1 MAMAKKQAPQK
12 KARASAPV
20 PHHSVSVPIP
30 HNTSIRVTD
39 LKSLSEKDLN
49 ELLEKAKTSQVGA
62 RYPERSL
69 QITHGQAGFLDRSGG
84 TPSQGHMMNIV
95 AEETIGVLREHGVPK
110 LPTYDRALAD
120 ACSACP
126 PPFGRKE
133 YGNLYRRSALDPD
146 WVALSLLTAAQSEGE
161 GARHLWDMAACTQ
174 DGEVARQI
182 QQHSIEEARHSLGY
196 VTLLGLI
203 FPKDADEELRTRLRR
218 LSPGYTENSPLVPT
232 EGSPYAYPA
241 TVDELIQMNIA
252 EIRTRIYHLLQRPIL
267 LGQYL

>member
-1 MAMAKKQAPQK
+1 
-12 KARASAPV
+12 
-20 PHHSVSVPIP
+20 
-30 HNTSIRVTD
+30 
-39 LKSLSEKDLN
+39 
-49 ELLEKAKTSQVGA
+49 
-62 RYPERSL
+62 
-69 QITHGQAGFLDRSGG
+69 
-84 TPSQGHMMNIV
+84 MMNIV

-267 LGQYL
+267 LGQYCKAKQRHRVRRILDWLLVDETQHIAYTARLIERAAQSSGSEQVMELMRERVKDFNEITEEEVARRTLVAA